1 MTESTHETN
10 NHQEGEIAMEKVTCD
25 TINSWADDKNGPVAL
40 HLKQR
45 LMPVEGE
52 GAVIFPP
59 TYAGIG
65 YNIDTLSDG
74 TKVATI
80 DSVGAQANRIEP
92 IFKDHPY
99 AELVPQIDVGYGEEK
114 KISILEAGHRL
125 GDAVIRSTTDL
136 QQDAQD
142 AFREFLDT
150 GNATK
155 IAKLAPTS
163 LVFGVWDSRDTQAKL
178 PRIVQSVIRAWD
190 ISELKRS
197 AQYNPAL
204 DYAALEVFS
213 EEDKQKAEGKSESP
227 LAQRGFVHVPAIG
240 THGGVIAKG
249 GIERQVTVNL
259 VALRRLEGKATE
271 VTKEDTKKVHEKLRE
286 LESKNGAAA
295 EALRLFL
302 EDKYTEVAEKICN
315 LEGENGELIE
325 ALKKLEEAKAV
336 TNKLRRYVLG
346 LSLVA
351 ATAPLDPFLRQG
363 CLLVLDPDETAE
375 WSLVERSGKRTAA
388 PLNEQTALNYA
399 KTAANAFG
407 VGPDRCLSFSKEL
420 AKEDANKDKKAK
432 TKTKAA

>member
-1 MTESTHETN
+1 MTELTH
-10 NHQEGEIAMEKVTCD
+10 D

-45 LMPVEGE
+45 LIPVEGE

-59 TYAGIG
+59 TYANIG
-65 YNIDTLSDG
+65 YNIDKLSDG
-74 TKVATI
+74 TRVAMI
-80 DSVGAQANRIEP
+80 DSVGSQANRMEP
-92 IFKDHPY
+92 IFKDPPY
-99 AELVPQIDVGYGEEK
+99 AELVPQIDIGYGEEK

-125 GDAVIRSTTDL
+125 GDAVIRSTDL
-136 QQDAQD
+136 QKDAQD

-155 IAKLAPTS
+155 IAELAPTS

-204 DYAALEVFS
+204 DYAVLEVFS
-213 EEDKQKAEGKSESP
+213 EEDKQKAEGKTESP

-259 VALRRLEGKATE
+259 VALRRLEGKDTEAT
-271 VTKEDTKKVHEKLRE
+271 EKLRN
-286 LESKNGAAA
+286 LESENGKLA
-295 EALRLFL
+295 EALRQ
-302 EDKYTEVAEKICN
+302 
-315 LEGENGELIE
+315 
-325 ALKKLEEAKAV
+325 LEEANTKV
-336 TNKLRRYVLG
+336 TQALRRYVLG

-363 CLLVLDPDETAE
+363 CLLVPDPDKTAE
-375 WSLVERSGKRTAA
+375 WSLVERSGKRIAA

-399 KTAANAFG
+399 KTAAEAFG
-407 VGPDRCLSFSKEL
+407 VGRSRQLSFNKKL
-420 AKEDANKDKKAK
+420 AQEDAKKDKDKKAK
-432 TKTKAA
+432 TKPKNT